1 MPPRLA
7 ELFVRHPVLA
17 PCAPDILRA
26 YDALLAAFRAGNKLL
41 LCGNG
46 GSASDCD
53 HIAGELLKGF
63 GSKRPLSAAERI
75 RIGEPLGAGLQGSLP
90 ALSLPSFTGFFT
102 AWANDCDP
110 DHVYAQLVH
119 GLGKPGDVLLAI
131 STSGNAKNVG
141 HAVTVAR
148 ASGLVVLGLTG
159 ATGGALASRADIVV
173 RVPAT
178 ETFKIQELHLPV
190 YHALCLAVEE
200 TLFPPAQVG

>member
-7 ELFVRHPVLA
+7 ELLARYPALA
-17 PCAPDILRA
+17 PCSAELMRT
-26 YDALLAAFRAGNKLL
+26 YEALLAAFRSGHKLL

-53 HIAGELLKGF
+53 HIAGEMLKGF
-63 GSKRPLSAAERI
+63 GSRRPLAPADVEK
-75 RIGEPLGAGLQGSLP
+75 LGAPLASQLQGSLP
-90 ALSLPSFTGFFT
+90 TLSLPSFSGLFT

-110 DHVYAQLVH
+110 AYVYAQLVH

-141 HAVTVAR
+141 HAVEVAR
-148 ASGLVVLGLTG
+148 ASGLVVIGLTG
-159 ATGGALASRADIVV
+159 ATGGRLAERAHVAI
-173 RVPAT
+173 RVPAS
-178 ETFKIQELHLPV
+178 ETFKIQEFHLPV

-200 TLFPPAQVG
+200 AMFPPA

>member
-7 ELFVRHPVLA
+7 ELLARYPALA
-17 PCAPDILRA
+17 PCSGDLLRA
-26 YDALLAAFRAGNKLL
+26 YETLVTAFRGGNKLL

-53 HIAGELLKGF
+53 HIAGEMLKGF
-63 GSKRPLSAAERI
+63 GSKRPLPAADRA
-75 RIGEPLGAGLQGSLP
+75 RLGEPLAAQLQGSLP
-90 ALSLPSFTGFFT
+90 TLSLPSFSGLFT

-110 DHVYAQLVH
+110 AYVYAQLVH

-141 HAVTVAR
+141 HAVEVAR
-148 ASGLVVLGLTG
+148 ASGLTVIGLTG
-159 ATGGALASRADIVV
+159 ATGGALAQRAHLAI
-173 RVPAT
+173 RVPAS
-178 ETFKIQELHLPV
+178 ETFKIQEYHLPV

-200 TLFPPAQVG
+200 TMFPAGA